1 MRLHWFLRSSVSAA
15 CSSAAASPV
24 PCHSGRTAMPRK
36 RPSSGLTVWQAIVP
50 TISRAAEMAT
60 KIDITSRRFWR
71 LSGVS
76 TVSSY
81 VAARVAAFVAL
92 EGRAQAAKNATAV
105 VHRRPAD
112 RECGLLERLTPRR
125 LLPTAAFPFQVCGH
139 AFCDRMTP
147 VTRHE
152 SERQINACRHSSR
165 CRHPLMHHKT
175 STLLNR
181 DLPIFSQEV

>member
-50 TISRAAEMAT
+50 TISPAAEMAT
-60 KIDITSRRFWR
+60 KIDIKALLKAFWR
-71 LSGVS
+71 QHCVFIC
-76 TVSSY
+76 
-81 VAARVAAFVAL
+81 AARVAAFVAL

-105 VHRRPAD
+105 VHRRQAD
-112 RECGLLERLTPRR
+112 RECRLLERLIRRR
-125 LLPTAAFPFQVCGH
+125 LLPTGAFPFQVCGH

-147 VTRHE
+147 FTRHE